1 MNFFCIKINNTFVHD
16 EKDAANDGEVGEFI
30 MLCDSTWE
38 HINKKENF
46 FGTLHLFYEKVG
58 L

>member
-1 MNFFCIKINNTFVHD
+1 MHD